1 MLRMKLSFR
10 EIKSSI
16 LPTLLELLYLGA
28 KDKPIEI
35 STSEL
40 GKRLGK
46 SQQSISKHLIELQ
59 KLGLI
64 EVTYRKRKS
73 VIKLT
78 ENGVS
83 ILLSLYATLREIFEE
98 APNVIE
104 FTGTVFSGL
113 GEGSYYV
120 TIEGYRQQFIKKLGF
135 DPYPGTLNVRL
146 TSAVEKCQRKD
157 LEYYSGIL
165 IEGFNDEYRTY
176 GGAKCFPA
184 IINDTVEGAIVLTK
198 RSLYDES
205 VLEVIA
211 PVNLRNR
218 LNLKDGD
225 KIRLKVYISER
236 SINSKSGL

>member
-1 MLRMKLSFR
+1 MPLSFR

-28 KDKPIEI
+28 KNKPIEI
-35 STSEL
+35 STFEL

-59 KLGLI
+59 RLGLI
-64 EVTYRKRKS
+64 EVTYRKRRS

-78 ENGVS
+78 ENGTS
-83 ILLSLYATLREIFEE
+83 ILLSLYAALREIFEE

-104 FTGTVFSGL
+104 FTGTVFSGV

-120 TIEGYRQQFIKKLGF
+120 TIGGYRSQFIKKLGF
-135 DPYPGTLNVRL
+135 DPYPGTLNIRL
-146 TSAVEKCQRKD
+146 TSMLERRQRKD
-157 LEYYSGIL
+157 LEYYNGIL

-225 KIRLKVYISER
+225 KIRLKVYISEK
-236 SINSKSGL
+236 SINSKSG

>member
-1 MLRMKLSFR
+1 MTLSFR
-10 EIKSSI
+10 EIKPSI
-16 LPTLLELLYLGA
+16 LPTLLELLCLGA
-28 KDKPIEI
+28 KSKPIEI

-46 SQQSISKHLIELQ
+46 SQQSMSKHIIELE

-64 EVTYRKRKS
+64 DVTYRRRRT

-78 ENGVS
+78 ENGIS
-83 ILLSLYATLREIFEE
+83 ILLSLYSTLREVFEE
-98 APNVIE
+98 VPNIIE
-104 FTGTVFSGL
+104 LTGTVFSGL

-120 TIEGYRQQFIKKLGF
+120 TIEGYRKQFIKKLGF

-146 TSAVEKCQRKD
+146 ASIMEKRQRKA
-157 LEYYSGIL
+157 LEYYSGIS

-176 GGAKCFPA
+176 GGAKCFPV

-205 VLEVIA
+205 VLEIIA
-211 PVNLRNR
+211 PVNLRAK
-218 LNLKDGD
+218 LNLRDGD
-225 KIRLKVYISER
+225 KVRLKVYISEK
-236 SINSKSGL
+236 SINSKSD

>member
-1 MLRMKLSFR
+1 MTLSFR
-10 EIKSSI
+10 EIKPSI
-16 LPTLLELLYLGA
+16 LPTLLELLCLGA
-28 KDKPIEI
+28 KSKPIEI

-46 SQQSISKHLIELQ
+46 SQQSMSKHIMELE

-64 EVTYRKRKS
+64 DVTYRRRRT
-73 VIKLT
+73 VVKLT
-78 ENGVS
+78 ENGAS
-83 ILLSLYATLREIFEE
+83 ILLSLYSTLREVFEE
-98 APNVIE
+98 VPNIIE
-104 FTGTVFSGL
+104 LTGTVFSGL

-120 TIEGYRQQFIKKLGF
+120 TIEGYRKQFIKKLGF

-146 TSAVEKCQRKD
+146 TSIMEKRQRKA
-157 LEYYSGIL
+157 LEYYSGIS

-176 GGAKCFPA
+176 GGAKCFPV

-211 PVNLRNR
+211 PVNLRAK

-225 KIRLKVYISER
+225 KVRLKVYISEK
-236 SINSKSGL
+236 SINSKSG

>member
-1 MLRMKLSFR
+1 MTVSFR
-10 EIKSSI
+10 EIKPPI
-16 LPTLLELLYLGA
+16 LSTLLELLCLGA
-28 KDKPIEI
+28 KSKPVEI

-46 SQQSISKHLIELQ
+46 SQQSMSKHIIELE

-64 EVTYRKRKS
+64 EVTYRRRRS

-78 ENGVS
+78 EKGIS
-83 ILLSLYATLREIFEE
+83 ILLSLYSTLREVFEE
-98 APNVIE
+98 APTIIE
-104 FTGTVFSGL
+104 LTGVVFSGL

-120 TIEGYRQQFIKKLGF
+120 TIEGYRKQFIKKLGF

-146 TSAVEKCQRKD
+146 TSIMEKKQRKD
-157 LEYYSGIL
+157 LEYYSGIP

-176 GGAKCFPA
+176 GGAKCFPV

-205 VLEVIA
+205 VLEIIA
-211 PVNLRNR
+211 PVNLRAK

-225 KIRLKVYISER
+225 KVRLKVYISEK
-236 SINSKSGL
+236 SINSKSG

>member
-1 MLRMKLSFR
+1 MAASFR
-10 EIKSSI
+10 EIKPSV
-16 LPTLLELLYLGA
+16 LPTLLELLCLGA
-28 KDKPIEI
+28 KNKPVEI

-46 SQQSISKHLIELQ
+46 SQQSISKHIIELE
-59 KLGLI
+59 KIGLI
-64 EVTYRKRKS
+64 EVSYKRRRS

-78 ENGVS
+78 AKGVS
-83 ILLSLYATLREIFEE
+83 ILLSLYSTLREIFEE

-104 FTGTVFSGL
+104 FTGTVFSGV

-120 TIEGYRQQFIKKLGF
+120 TIEGYRSQFVKKLGF

-146 TSAVEKCQRKD
+146 TSAMEKRQRKD
-157 LEYYSGIL
+157 LEYYSGIQ

-176 GGAKCFPA
+176 GGAKCFPT

-211 PVNLRNR
+211 PVNLRAR
-218 LNLKDGD
+218 LNIKDGD
-225 KIRLKVYISER
+225 RIRLKVYISEK
-236 SINSKSGL
+236 SINSKSG